1 VTHEGRAPQ
10 ARKPEEDPMSS
21 ATIPPVT
28 EPTDASRSDA
38 VRRQA
43 VVRAIR
49 ERRRRAVVG
58 TIAARYSDLAAARS
72 WL

>member
-1 VTHEGRAPQ
+1 
-10 ARKPEEDPMSS
+10 MSS

-28 EPTDASRSDA
+28 EPADATGSDA
-38 VRRQA
+38 ARRQA

-49 ERRRRAVVG
+49 ARRRRAAVG
-58 TIAARYSDLAAARS
+58 TIAARCSDRVITRT

>member
-1 VTHEGRAPQ
+1 
-10 ARKPEEDPMSS
+10 MSS

-28 EPTDASRSDA
+28 DPTDASRSDA

-58 TIAARYSDLAAARS
+58 TIAARYSDLASARS